1 MFSLPFLQKN
11 SPQSDKY
18 IFILFLSGEKAYGF
32 AFEENDPENRST
44 LYQEHVDSFLK
55 NAAEKVEKILANVER
70 DLGENVYLK
79 KTVLVLNAL
88 YTTESGAIREDF
100 LKQIK
105 KLLKAVD
112 LDNLGYLNFYEVIN
126 FHFGKK
132 YPRFHLLE
140 ESVYDYNLYILAN
153 GEVEKTTKIA
163 KSEDWEG
170 NFKEIAKQ
178 IEDKLLL
185 TAFFYKKPQGHVEYK
200 HLIEEGDLAGMFTE
214 VYFKD
219 KTKPAA
225 PSAPVIEPE
234 KPPEPSK
241 EPEVAVEAIPMAPG
255 FTIASTE
262 LAYKEDLREE
272 PVFEEPVSTGKK
284 FNLPKIK
291 FNFVIPKFGL
301 GLYMLVGLVIFLF
314 GFLGYYFFF
323 HRAEVVLSTK
333 KESYSSEIKFE
344 VSGKSQFAEQFSR
357 KVSGKVEGATTG
369 EKVTGEKAT
378 GEITVYNGL
387 NEKRDLAE
395 GAVFKAKN
403 GAQFVLDDGITVPSA
418 TDSADINQGVVT
430 KAFGKKTVSV
440 TARDIGA
447 EGNIDSGSK
456 LTYGDLD
463 EDDFY
468 ALANADFN
476 GGVKKTVAVF
486 SSRDSQNLEK
496 KVLASTKSQ
505 LLTNFRSQ
513 NSSEDILFPETIT
526 TSTLKKNF
534 SQEIGAEVSRVTL
547 SYSGDIKAYYA
558 PYRELVAEV
567 QKRKL
572 KDKEFV
578 ENTFSLAKV
587 KLQSS
592 KNGVYNYS
600 ALVKGKVQNLVDQPF
615 LKSRLRGKTIS
626 SARSVLEEE
635 RNIIEYALTTK
646 PLPLPFLPINNE
658 RISLKFT
665 R

>member
-11 SPQSDKY
+11 SPESDKY

-140 ESVYDYNLYILAN
+140 ESVYDYNLYILAD

-163 KSEDWEG
+163 KSEDTEG
-170 NFKEIAKQ
+170 NFKEIS
-178 IEDKLLL
+178 KLTDIKLPL
-185 TAFFYKKPQGHVEYK
+185 SAFFYKKPQGRVLEYK
-200 HLIEEGDLAGMFTE
+200 HLLEEGDLAGMFTE

-219 KTKPAA
+219 KTKPQPRAPQEPLSEAA
-225 PSAPVIEPE
+225 MVDPPKFE
-234 KPPEPSK
+234 KAATEL
-241 EPEVAVEAIPMAPG
+241 PMAPG

-262 LAYKEDLREE
+262 LAFKEDFTEKPFIE
-272 PVFEEPVSTGKK
+272 NPVPPTRK
-284 FNLPKIK
+284 FSLPKIK
-291 FNFVIPKFGL
+291 FNFTVPKLGVGIYLLIGL
-301 GLYMLVGLVIFLF
+301 GIFLL
-314 GFLGYYFFF
+314 GFLGYYFFL

-333 KESYSSEIKFE
+333 KESYSSEIKFK
-344 VSGKSQFAEQFSR
+344 VSDKSPFAEQFST
-357 KVSGKVEGATTG
+357 KVTGKSEGATTG
-369 EKVTGEKAT
+369 EKVTGEKAK

-387 NEKRDLAE
+387 SEKRDLAE

-403 GAQFVLDDGITVPSA
+403 GAQFVIDSAITVPAA
-418 TDSADINQGVVT
+418 TDSADIDQGVVT

-440 TARDIGA
+440 TAREIGA
-447 EGNIDSGSK
+447 EGNIDNGSK
-456 LTYGDLD
+456 LTYGDLS
-463 EDDFY
+463 ENDFY

-476 GGVKKTVAVF
+476 GGVKKTVAIF
-486 SSRDSQNLEK
+486 SSRDAQNLERK
-496 KVLASTKSQ
+496 ALSTAKSKLRADFSGQ
-505 LLTNFRSQ
+505 H
-513 NSSEDILFPETIT
+513 EGDILFPETIS
-526 TSTLKKNF
+526 TSSLKKNF
-534 SQEIGAEVSRVTL
+534 SEEIGAEVSRVTL
-547 SYSGDIKAYYA
+547 SYDGTVKSYYA

-567 QKRKL
+567 QEQKL
-572 KDKEFV
+572 RDKEFV
-578 ENTFSLAKV
+578 EGTFSLAKV

-592 KNGVYNYS
+592 KNGIYDYS
-600 ALVKGKVQNLVDQPF
+600 ALVKGKVQNLVDQVF
-615 LKSRLRGKTIS
+615 LKSKLRGKTTS
-626 SARSVLEEE
+626 SAKTVLSGEQ
-635 RNIIEYALTTK
+635 NIIEYTLATK
-646 PLPLPFLPINNE
+646 PLPLPILPIKNE
-658 RISLKFT
+658 RIILKFT